1 MFYPILFSIAG
12 FLSGGVLYSYHVPK
26 LLCGVDVVADSPD
39 HNPGMTNA
47 MKLCG
52 VPVGLLCLALDM
64 AKGFLPV
71 FAALRFL
78 RIEDPWLA
86 PVLAAPAL
94 GHALAVFYPFAGGKA
109 VAVSFGV
116 LLGLLPQSAADDA
129 YITASVFAGDQYA
142 VTLQKDTRITLNQF
156 VGQEGLQ
163 ISKALS
169 TSCVNFASDASSYTI
184 PQAIPKMKA
193 RRVFVVL
200 GANDVD
206 GSVSVDSFIADY
218 KQFLQSIRSA
228 YAYCDIIAV
237 GIPPVTEDS
246 TNAAE
251 TQTRIDQFNQ
261 AIAAASSDLGFKYL
275 NTAEALKNTRGYG
288 EGTYFESN
296 GFSTSGARALLE
308 YAKSHACNTMDSRPD
323 TSDIPQRASASA
335 GSNAPVP
342 TSTPTKFTASY
353 EVEDSAKGTLTGNGQ
368 TGVSSVEIQADSG
381 TSVNV
386 TAVAAE
392 GFVFYK
398 WSDGVTTATRYDNIT
413 KDISVKAMFNDA
425 RVELT
430 LDKGDTT
437 IKQGESLTVNAA
449 VKLGNK
455 AYDAANVQ
463 WSINDEMEKNG
474 SSLTFKPDAAGT
486 YTIKAGIEI
495 NGTFSTAQLIVTV
508 EAEATTINISGT
520 GTLTAGQST
529 TLTATVENGSGD
541 TLWGCEETS
550 WRTTGTQ
557 VTFTANEPGTYHIH
571 AVNNGAD
578 SVFVLTVSAA
588 ATPEPTAVPTPVPE
602 PTSADSTPQ

>member
-1 MFYPILFSIAG
+1 M
-12 FLSGGVLYSYHVPK
+12 
-26 LLCGVDVVADSPD
+26 
-39 HNPGMTNA
+39 NPT
-47 MKLCG
+47 
-52 VPVGLLCLALDM
+52 VS
-64 AKGFLPV
+64 
-71 FAALRFL
+71 
-78 RIEDPWLA
+78 A
-86 PVLAAPAL
+86 PP
-94 GHALAVFYPFAGGKA
+94 
-109 VAVSFGV
+109 
-116 LLGLLPQSAADDA
+116 
-129 YITASVFAGDQYA
+129 
-142 VTLQKDTRITLNQF
+142 
-156 VGQEGLQ
+156 
-163 ISKALS
+163 
-169 TSCVNFASDASSYTI
+169 
-184 PQAIPKMKA
+184 
-193 RRVFVVL
+193 
-200 GANDVD
+200 
-206 GSVSVDSFIADY
+206 
-218 KQFLQSIRSA
+218 
-228 YAYCDIIAV
+228 
-237 GIPPVTEDS
+237 
-246 TNAAE
+246 
-251 TQTRIDQFNQ
+251 
-261 AIAAASSDLGFKYL
+261 
-275 NTAEALKNTRGYG
+275 
-288 EGTYFESN
+288 
-296 GFSTSGARALLE
+296 GARALLE

-541 TLWGCEETS
+541 TLWGCRGDLLAHNGHAGDLHGQRARHLPHPRS
-550 WRTTGTQ
+550 QQRCGQRLCADCQRRGYAGTHRC
-557 VTFTANEPGTYHIH
+557 AH
-571 AVNNGAD
+571 ADAGAD
-578 SVFVLTVSAA
+578 PRRFH
-588 ATPEPTAVPTPVPE
+588 TAISIRGYEDGNLYLRP
-602 PTSADSTPQ
+602 AGR

>member
-1 MFYPILFSIAG
+1 M
-12 FLSGGVLYSYHVPK
+12 
-26 LLCGVDVVADSPD
+26 
-39 HNPGMTNA
+39 
-47 MKLCG
+47 
-52 VPVGLLCLALDM
+52 
-64 AKGFLPV
+64 
-71 FAALRFL
+71 
-78 RIEDPWLA
+78 
-86 PVLAAPAL
+86 
-94 GHALAVFYPFAGGKA
+94 
-109 VAVSFGV
+109 
-116 LLGLLPQSAADDA
+116 
-129 YITASVFAGDQYA
+129 
-142 VTLQKDTRITLNQF
+142 
-156 VGQEGLQ
+156 Q

-430 LDKGDTT
+430 LDKGDTK

-455 AYDAANVQ
+455 AYDATNVQ

-474 SSLTFKPDAAGT
+474 SSLTFKPDAART

-571 AVNNGAD
+571 AANNGAD

-588 ATPEPTAVPTPVPE
+588 ATPEPTAVPTPMPE
-602 PTSADSTPQ
+602 PTPADSTPQ